1 MTGKITNIE
10 EHIPH
15 LVQETVCLKCLH
27 RWIDVRPTKCLLKS
41 LECPNC
47 SEIGFVIGT
56 GELIDEAILR

>member
-27 RWIDVRPTKCLLKS
+27 RWIDVRPTNCLLKS
-41 LECPNC
+41 LG

-56 GELIDEAILR
+56 GELIDDD